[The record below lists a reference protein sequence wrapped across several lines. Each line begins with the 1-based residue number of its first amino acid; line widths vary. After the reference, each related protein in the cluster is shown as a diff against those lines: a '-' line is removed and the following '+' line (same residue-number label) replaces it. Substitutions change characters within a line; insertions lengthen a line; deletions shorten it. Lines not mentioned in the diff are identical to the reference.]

1 MFVKYQ
7 IIAIV
12 FSTIMKKLPDDVV
25 WSWSGPVWEFGVFP
39 LFFFH
44 I

>member
-25 WSWSGPVWEFGVFP
+25 WSWSGPV
-39 LFFFH
+39 
-44 I
+44 